1 MRNHRSI
8 RTTNEGRSV
17 CVKEEKPVQRSAQVP
32 TAPSS
37 DPLAAL
43 IGEDIVA
50 HINTNLPKPKKLSL
64 QELVEK
70 SQKEALANHKIGS
83 GISKEWVDTAYGGI
97 SKEKWNEYVKKF
109 NDLMVHP
116 QQPAATIKT
125 SYVQYPLPTHVS
137 VPLGY
142 EIQQALNAA
151 AVPAWAPAPALD
163 PQTIKEM
170 ATDITGLLSKNKVVV
185 DPTVPE
191 DVMVTVGADGKPVMI
206 QLQKQDFLAYKQGSK

>member
-109 NDLMVHP
+109 NDLMVYP
-116 QQPAATIKT
+116 QHYATIKS
-125 SYVQYPLPTHVS
+125 SYGQQPLVWPASAPPIH
-137 VPLGY
+137 
-142 EIQQALNAA
+142 EIQQAFNAA
-151 AVPAWAPAPALD
+151 AVPVWAPAPALD

-170 ATDITGLLSKNKVVV
+170 ATDITGLLSKIKVVV
-185 DPTVPE
+185 DPTIPE
-191 DVMVTVGADGKPVMI
+191 NVMVTVGADGKPVMI